1 MSGSAAG
8 THLQRQVLN
17 GPNVQRE
24 LAEFATWLNKKGRPF
39 EALSP
44 GCSKCSDKEKNTVII
59 PLLKEL
65 GFDHE
70 DPKLRFNVFR
80 IRTSSYINP
89 GSGPGGYL
97 IPIQQEPDTTE
108 LPSISNP
115 PKSLEGPTQLV
126 VGERVYFN
134 RNVLVRSDFDCV
146 VVTID

>member
-1 MSGSAAG
+1 MHTS
-8 THLQRQVLN
+8 VN
-17 GPNVQRE
+17 I
-24 LAEFATWLNKKGRPF
+24 
-39 EALSP
+39 EA
-44 GCSKCSDKEKNTVII
+44 NQIQ
-59 PLLKEL
+59 
-65 GFDHE
+65 